1 MDSID
6 EKNIYKNALK
16 RIVELDGKLQE
27 TFLQSGY
34 LTGGESGKYFAEAV
48 QIART
53 AITEGIMANVRKK

>member
-6 EKNIYKNALK
+6 EKHIYKNALK

-34 LTGGESGKYFAEAV
+34 LTGGESSKYFAEAV

-53 AITEGIMANVRKK
+53 AITEGIMANVRKQ

>member
-6 EKNIYKNALK
+6 EKHIYKNALK

-34 LTGGESGKYFAEAV
+34 LTGGESSKYFAEAV

-53 AITEGIMANVRKK
+53 AISEGVMANVRKQ

>member
-6 EKNIYKNALK
+6 EKHIYKNALK

-34 LTGGESGKYFAEAV
+34 LTGGESSKYFAEAV

>member
-6 EKNIYKNALK
+6 EKHIYKNALK

-27 TFLQSGY
+27 NFLQSGY
-34 LTGGESGKYFAEAV
+34 LTGGESSKYFAEAV

-53 AITEGIMANVRKK
+53 AISEGVMANVRKQ

>member
-6 EKNIYKNALK
+6 EKHIYKNALT

-34 LTGGESGKYFAEAV
+34 LTGGESSKYFAEAV

-53 AITEGIMANVRKK
+53 AISEGVMANVRKQ

>member
-6 EKNIYKNALK
+6 EKYIYKNALK
-16 RIVELDGKLQE
+16 RIVELDGKFQE
-27 TFLQSGY
+27 TFLRSGY
-34 LTGGESGKYFAEAV
+34 LTGGESSKYFAEAI

>member
-6 EKNIYKNALK
+6 EKHIYKNALK

-34 LTGGESGKYFAEAV
+34 LTGGESSKYFAEAV

-53 AITEGIMANVRKK
+53 AISEGVMANVGKK

>member
-6 EKNIYKNALK
+6 EKHIYKNALK

-27 TFLQSGY
+27 NFLQSGY
-34 LTGGESGKYFAEAV
+34 LTGGESSKYFAEAV

-53 AITEGIMANVRKK
+53 AISEGVMANVGKK